1 MEELFRY
8 TMTEED
14 FRENVDAL
22 ARCQGSRTRVIML
35 TQQRNL
41 WILMGVLL
49 AMLWLLG
56 VVRGDAFWVA
66 LAAGVIMLGLLR
78 LFAVPW
84 FVGQQM
90 RVLRYQKKKAE
101 RMQAPA
107 DKDHRIFLRDG
118 KYVHQIGQ
126 QVVDAI
132 PLASLREV
140 KPAGRGGPALLFDTG
155 MDDYLPV
162 RLFKAGDTIPDF
174 CARMNALA
182 EAARQAPAA
191 EGKADPD
198 AAADDTAK
206 AAANETGETASE
218 ETGEAASVTGNA
230 APKKRRPRPV
240 YTFRYTLEGQ
250 QAVRLFAA
258 GNARLCFLPQRWK
271 NYQRSLILIALVLV
285 LELAFIGPVGAL
297 CVAMLPAAA
306 LLGPALPPV
315 SRAIYRRRLR
325 SGRLDGILGEQQVDL
340 YDDSVVI
347 RRPSG
352 EYEQKYGLFL
362 KLMDTPDGWFLVG
375 KTASTMLPLPKSALP
390 EDRHAAFTAFVEQK
404 LGAAS

>member
-14 FRENVDAL
+14 FRENADAL
-22 ARCQGSRTRVIML
+22 ARCEGSRTRTIML

-41 WILMGVLL
+41 CILVAVLL

-56 VVRGDAFWVA
+56 VVRGDAFWIA
-66 LAAGVIMLGLLR
+66 LAASVIMLWLLR

-101 RMQAPA
+101 REKAPA
-107 DKDHRIFLRDG
+107 DRDHRIFLRDG

-140 KPAGRGGPALLFDTG
+140 KPAGKGGPALLFDTG

-162 RLFKAGDTIPDF
+162 RLFKTADAIPEF

-182 EAARQAPAA
+182 EAARQTPPAESKPA
-191 EGKADPD
+191 LE
-198 AAADDTAK
+198 AADTAADTA
-206 AAANETGETASE
+206 AIEAGEPASE
-218 ETGEAASVTGNA
+218 AGKPASVTGEAAE
-230 APKKRRPRPV
+230 KRRTPRPV

-271 NYQRSLILIALVLV
+271 NYQRSLILIALVLA
-285 LELAFIGPVGAL
+285 LEWVFIGPVGAL
-297 CVAMLPAAA
+297 CVALLPAAA

-315 SRAIYRRRLR
+315 SQAIYRRRLR
-325 SGRLDGILGEQQVDL
+325 SGRLDSMLGEHQVDF

-347 RRPSG
+347 RRKSG

-362 KLMDTPDGWFLVG
+362 KLMDTPEGWFLVG
-375 KTASTMLPLPKSALP
+375 KTASTMLPLPKASLP
-390 EDRHAAFTAFVEQK
+390 EGQHAAFAAFVEQK